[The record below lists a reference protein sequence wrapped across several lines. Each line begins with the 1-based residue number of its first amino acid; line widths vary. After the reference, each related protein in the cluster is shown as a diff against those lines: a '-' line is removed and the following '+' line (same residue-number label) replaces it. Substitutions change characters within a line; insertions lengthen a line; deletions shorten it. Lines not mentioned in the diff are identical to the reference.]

1 MSEITK
7 FITTFSID
15 DTGYIYNI
23 IQPPTPETY
32 TGKGTL
38 TDFLSGFIYKIE
50 TLPISNIDP
59 PSILLDRKREGH
71 RFYPYETH
79 ILNSK
84 KGCNYTINFKY
95 KKASRVLIN
104 GFISLNLPPPHYIKV
119 ELYEIISETEKIFIG
134 SSFTSALGEYYLNL
148 PIKTSCKY
156 EMIASYND
164 F

>member
-15 DTGYIYNI
+15 ETGYLFNI
-23 IQPPTPETY
+23 TQPTPPETY

-59 PSILLDRKREGH
+59 PSIILDKKREGN

-84 KGCNYTINFKY
+84 RGCNYNLNFKY
-95 KKASRVLIN
+95 KKNTRVLIK
-104 GFISLNLPPPHYIKV
+104 GLISLNLPPPHYVKV
-119 ELYEIISETEKIFIG
+119 ELYEIISESEKIFIG
-134 SSFTSALGEYYLNL
+134 YSFTNDLGKYYFNL
-148 PIKTSCKY
+148 PIKTNCNY
-156 EMIASYND
+156 EMIASYTD

>member
-15 DTGYIYNI
+15 ETGYMYNI
-23 IQPPTPETY
+23 TQPTPPETY

-59 PSILLDRKREGH
+59 PSIILDKKREGS

-84 KGCNYTINFKY
+84 RGCNYNLNFKY
-95 KKASRVLIN
+95 KKNTRVLIK
-104 GFISLNLPPPHYIKV
+104 GLISLNLPPPHYIKV
-119 ELYEIISETEKIFIG
+119 ELYEIISESEKIFIG
-134 SSFTSALGEYYLNL
+134 SSFTNELGEYYFNL
-148 PIKTSCKY
+148 PIKTNCNY
-156 EMIASYND
+156 EMLASYTD